1 MKVLMINVV
10 CGIRSTGRICT
21 DLATELEKQ
30 GHEVKIAYGRE
41 QVPQQFRKYAVRIG
55 SDFDVKLHGLKARVL
70 DAAGLG
76 SKRATEKF
84 IKWVREYDP
93 DVIHLHNI
101 HGYYINIEVLF
112 KYLKTCGKKIIWT
125 LHDCWAFTGHSAY
138 CDAIDCRKWKDGCR
152 KCPQLKEY
160 PKAMID
166 LSCINWKKKRALFT
180 RISNMIIVTPSYWL
194 EGYVKQSFLKE
205 YPVKVIHN
213 GIDTSQFYP
222 MVNDFRK
229 LYNLEDKYIL
239 LGVAT
244 SWDDMKGYS
253 DFIKLSEMLDERYK
267 IVMVGLTDKQLGELP
282 SKILGIKRTSS
293 VKELAYIYNSAD
305 LFLNLTYCENYPTVN
320 IEAMACGTPVLTYQT
335 GGSPEIVK
343 KYGGIVIKK
352 GDLKS
357 VCSAIKEHR
366 DEKIKNDF
374 VPGEND
380 NRLVIKKYLENYR
393 GGYWSKKSKLGLL
406 GKGVILG
413 VAAIWDSRKGFED
426 FVKLSKLLNREYQ
439 IILVGLTQKQQSK
452 LPENIIGFTR
462 TNNVDEL
469 RELYAI
475 ADAFVNP
482 TYEDN
487 FPTTNIEAL
496 ACGTPVITYQTG
508 GSPEAINELTGF
520 SIRRGQIIDV
530 VKAIEQLKSNQN
542 RQCVKQSE
550 NFKDKTKAKDY
561 LKLYQL

>member
-41 QVPQQFRKYAVRIG
+41 QVPQRFQKYAVRIG
-55 SDFDVKLHGLKARVL
+55 SDFDVKLHGIKARVL
-70 DAAGLG
+70 DAAGFG

-84 IKWVREYDP
+84 IKWVKEYDP

-406 GKGVILG
+406 GKCVILG